1 MVSAKFGGIQVF
13 RIWECAELRSKYE
26 GDWLR
31 NRDTFTAAAIKYK
44 EHHGKGPVLVVDNA
58 NRLAKYQLEL
68 LDNFQDAAKVASDSV
83 TFGAVFV
90 SSEGNVP
97 ARCAI
102 HSICLLVYRE
112 ECVVEAR
119 EGAQHWRYIPPWIW
133 REIARSNIHFLLGRF
148 IRV

>member
-1 MVSAKFGGIQVF
+1 M
-13 RIWECAELRSKYE
+13 RSKYE

-31 NRDTFTAAAIKYK
+31 NRDIFTAAAIKY
-44 EHHGKGPVLVVDNA
+44 HGKVPVLVVDNP

-68 LDNFQDAAKVASDSV
+68 LDNFQDAAKVTSDSV
-83 TFGAVFV
+83 TFGVVFV

-97 ARCAI
+97 ARMKGGRLPLCVI
-102 HSICLLVYRE
+102 HSTCLPVYRE

-119 EGAQHWRYIPPWIW
+119 EDVQHWRYIPGGSYLIPHPPWIW